1 MRLRPYAKGFP
12 FSYLFGS
19 WHLREA
25 SMMGPILQMGKLGC
39 RGAWSQSEHGLSCV
53 ELQPRQYLHLCPDLD
68 IMGGD
73 SVKFCKMSE
82 LLSRSCIY
90 STWVLTITQTNSWE
104 SIAKLRPH
112 GDSFNEKRASRKGRS
127 VLIVCVRL
135 DVADYKWASLQP
147 GKRGAPP
154 TPPPHVQLHH

>member
-1 MRLRPYAKGFP
+1 MLNNNLGNTYICAQTWT
-12 FSYLFGS
+12 S
-19 WHLREA
+19 WEGTV
-25 SMMGPILQMGKLGC
+25 SNF
-39 RGAWSQSEHGLSCV
+39 
-53 ELQPRQYLHLCPDLD
+53 
-68 IMGGD
+68 
-73 SVKFCKMSE
+73 VKCLNYFQGHAF
-82 LLSRSCIY
+82 Y

-127 VLIVCVRL
+127 VLIVGVQL
-135 DVADYKWASLQP
+135 DIADYKWASLQP